1 MNFIF
6 TTFGRTSIKGHWF
19 VTNDFVCSKLYY
31 VFGGSAHYI
40 YKGKKYFFKK
50 GYMYLIPSTVYVEY
64 FHDEAEDFDHLF
76 FNFISSPP
84 LMTNEILEFIPD
96 EKMMKLIEFSSLSLK
111 NERYK
116 YKAGDIVLAEHIVN
130 LMISLISEMIGK
142 EIPRDKR
149 IISAVEFI
157 HNRYA
162 ENITIDRLA
171 KDLYLETNYFIKLF
185 KKSMGVSPYQYIKN
199 YRLNIALN
207 HIRNGMSIKDAGAA
221 AGFETASAFSA
232 AVKKSFGVSPKYFA
246 DNPSIYVSKS

>member
-31 VFGGSAHYI
+31 VFGGSAQYI
-40 YKGKKYFFKK
+40 LNGKKHFFKK

-84 LMTNEILEFIPD
+84 LMTNVILEFVPD

-130 LMISLISEMIGK
+130 LMISLISEMFGE
-142 EIPRDKR
+142 EIPRDRR
-149 IISAVEFI
+149 IIQTTEYI
-157 HNRYA
+157 HNNYA
-162 ENITIDRLA
+162 EAVTVDKLA

-185 KKSMGVSPYQYIKN
+185 KKTMGVSPYQYIKN

-207 HIRNGMSIKDAGAA
+207 HIRNGMSIKDAATA
-221 AGFETASAFSA
+221 CGFESSSAFSA
-232 AVKKSFGVSPKYFA
+232 ATKKCFGVSPKHFSE
-246 DNPSIYVSKS
+246 NPAIYVSK